1 MRFCLDDG
9 TLLIDKPP
17 ETSAPATLVLPLGQ
31 QNEPTIKAF
40 QPPPSL
46 RPALEKTVAAPAR
59 RQRNLLV
66 WIIVVVLL
74 VPLVAGAGLS
84 GWVIF
89 HKTPM
94 VWRLVMEVDPNT
106 PDRSAVVTQTVK
118 VIENR
123 LDALGVGN
131 YEVKPDGNS
140 ATGRIII
147 NLPNVKDPERLK
159 RIITTLG
166 KLELV
171 HVISPPSPA
180 PAQTYATKEEANAS
194 FKSSGFSSASRRV
207 LPYAERAEST
217 NTSQNGKWVVAESPA
232 IIDGS
237 ELRNASAV
245 RSAYGEDYEITF
257 SLNKAGADKF
267 GNWTGSHINEYLAV
281 VLNNEVRSIAF
292 IKSQISD
299 QGEITGRF
307 TQQSAEDLALV
318 LKAGALPASVKLVE
332 ESVVK

>member
-40 QPPPSL
+40 QPPPSP

-74 VPLVAGAGLS
+74 VPLVAGAGLG

-171 HVISPPSPA
+171 DR
-180 PAQTYATKEEANAS
+180 K
-194 FKSSGFSSASRRV
+194 
-207 LPYAERAEST
+207 
-217 NTSQNGKWVVAESPA
+217 
-232 IIDGS
+232 
-237 ELRNASAV
+237 
-245 RSAYGEDYEITF
+245 
-257 SLNKAGADKF
+257 
-267 GNWTGSHINEYLAV
+267 
-281 VLNNEVRSIAF
+281 
-292 IKSQISD
+292 
-299 QGEITGRF
+299 
-307 TQQSAEDLALV
+307 
-318 LKAGALPASVKLVE
+318 
-332 ESVVK
+332 SVV